1 MNKPHK
7 FEHIRWVFRIK
18 NVAKHVS
25 DIIAVPIDVLGVTIR
40 LGNAAKIRD

>member
-1 MNKPHK
+1 MNKPLK
-7 FEHIRWVFRIK
+7 FEHIRWAFCIK

-25 DIIAVPIDVLGVTIR
+25 DTMVVLTDVLVVTIR